1 MIDSNL
7 NRLTVEENLMAH
19 EIVDLALGMAE
30 LCCSEGLDVFGALS
44 RLGCLLGWLHSQSDS
59 FSVG

>member
-1 MIDSNL
+1 
-7 NRLTVEENLMAH
+7 MAH
-19 EIVDLALGMAE
+19 EIVDLALGMVD

-44 RLGCLLGWLHSQSDS
+44 WLGCLLGWLHSQSDS